1 MLGILTLFK
10 TEHFQLIKSFKPFKM
25 SEVISVD
32 SQQAEYN
39 SWGAAKTR
47 LNRSGQGKA

>member
-10 TEHFQLIKSFKPFKM
+10 TEHFQFKPFKM